1 MKASEL
7 LVRCLEN
14 EGVRYIFG
22 VPGEENLEFME
33 ALSHSTQITFVTTR
47 HEQGAAFMANVYGRL
62 STYPGVCLATLGP
75 GATNLVTGI
84 ADAFLDRAPL
94 VAITGDGGFLMNS
107 QELETA
113 KRLGTAFVTVIWT
126 DNRYGIIAL
135 NQERRFG
142 RTFGAALL
150 RNGLPKPDT
159 MISAYCSAICL
170 VHSAT
175 SIRPCHGVFA
185 MLVRFSAASHGSGIF
200 DQNSVQ
206 CSKYCCLCR
215 VCSSN
220 RAVVSRKNAWTIFP
234 Q

>member
-1 MKASEL
+1 MVADL
-7 LVRCLEN
+7 RTVLHDDDILVADV
-14 EGVRYIFG
+14 GVHK
-22 VPGEENLEFME
+22 LW
-33 ALSHSTQITFVTTR
+33 
-47 HEQGAAFMANVYGRL
+47 
-62 STYPGVCLATLGP
+62 LATLFPTARPNSLMIANGLASMGIAVP
-75 GATNLVTGI
+75 GAVAAKLVHPE
-84 ADAFLDRAPL
+84 RKV
-94 VAITGDGGFLMNS
+94 VAVTGDGGFLMNS

-220 RAVVSRKNAWTIFP
+220 RAVVSRKNAWTIFS